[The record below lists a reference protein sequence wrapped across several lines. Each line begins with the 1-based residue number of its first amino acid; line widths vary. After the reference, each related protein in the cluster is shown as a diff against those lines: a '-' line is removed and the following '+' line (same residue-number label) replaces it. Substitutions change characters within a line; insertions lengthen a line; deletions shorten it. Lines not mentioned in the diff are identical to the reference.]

1 MEKVKEAKD
10 RQSSCGAAPR
20 YVDNTKRSCLKID
33 FLLDKLHNASPTVGP
48 GLSKL
53 LISLIPLFVNNSSSY
68 GRCPDSNRRSS
79 FPPDMGRVT

>member
-1 MEKVKEAKD
+1 MEQVKEAKEK
-10 RQSSCGAAPR
+10 QSSCGAAPR

-53 LISLIPLFVNNSSSY
+53 LTLLIPLFVNNSSSY
-68 GRCPDSNRRSS
+68 SRCPDSKPRSS
-79 FPPDMGRVT
+79 LPPDMGRVT